1 MASVGYSSLHGCM
14 AGTGV
19 FQSFV
24 LPLGHRLEG
33 DWNLAMPMPSDGL
46 SMCQCDYYLW
56 LIAPRR
62 RLRSRNRIIIG
73 VAEVLACIEGV

>member
-14 AGTGV
+14 AGRGV

-24 LPLGHRLEG
+24 LPLVHRLEG
-33 DWNLAMPMPSDGL
+33 NNLAMPMPSDGL
-46 SMCQCDYYLW
+46 SMCQCDCLW